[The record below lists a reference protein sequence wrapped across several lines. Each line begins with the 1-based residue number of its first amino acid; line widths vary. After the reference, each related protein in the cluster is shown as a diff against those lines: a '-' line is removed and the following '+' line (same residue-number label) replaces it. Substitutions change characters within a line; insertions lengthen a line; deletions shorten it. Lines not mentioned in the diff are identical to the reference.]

1 MHVLS
6 ADDLTQVFSAH
17 AVIFQAAGNK
27 NEESNANT
35 EAYLVEQQVKYW
47 WSNRNSV
54 CVFTDCVWGAAV
66 QAGDPVRWSLKEG
79 HSLRATID
87 QNRHSGNGRRKS
99 LRVNMEEGC
108 FTMSLQVERQQ
119 KYRGQFS
126 KGFTR
131 ERWCATFPTLT
142 MAKALQPLW
151 VHLKMQVADGQPIL
165 LPLVVTSTGAAN
177 NVECERLLR
186 SRSRAPQRCLRIIGC
201 RTTREW
207 NRLTL
212 VGGVDCWW
220 TEVGGETKG
229 RRLII

>member
-1 MHVLS
+1 MRS
-6 ADDLTQVFSAH
+6 SCTGRWPSQVISEGGTF
-17 AVIFQAAGNK
+17 IEGNYWPEQTLWQWEVWEWIWK
-27 NEESNANT
+27 KDASQCPSKLKDSRSI
-35 EAYLVEQQVKYW
+35 EASSVKG
-47 WSNRNSV
+47 S
-54 CVFTDCVWGAAV
+54 
-66 QAGDPVRWSLKEG
+66 P
-79 HSLRATID
+79 
-87 QNRHSGNGRRKS
+87 
-99 LRVNMEEGC
+99 
-108 FTMSLQVERQQ
+108 ER
-119 KYRGQFS
+119 
-126 KGFTR
+126 
-131 ERWCATFPTLT
+131 RWCATFPTLT

>member
-6 ADDLTQVFSAH
+6 ADDLTRVFSAH

-27 NEESNANT
+27 NEEPNANT

-131 ERWCATFPTLT
+131 EKVMCNVPYTDNGKGPSTFVSSLKDAGSRWTTNSSAAGCDKHRCSEQGWVW
-142 MAKALQPLW
+142 KAAQ
-151 VHLKMQVADGQPIL
+151 
-165 LPLVVTSTGAAN
+165 
-177 NVECERLLR
+177 E
-186 SRSRAPQRCLRIIGC
+186 
-201 RTTREW
+201 
-207 NRLTL
+207 
-212 VGGVDCWW
+212 
-220 TEVGGETKG
+220 
-229 RRLII
+229 